1 MQHACTFIID
11 LCDDKICQ
19 DIKICQI
26 YPHIFSLSEV
36 ASANVRASLGA
47 SAPALVVLVGV
58 VQQGPLGAT
67 RLSDSLAEQIGSSL
81 MIYKIEIHLTRNIL
95 K

>member
-1 MQHACTFIID
+1 MQFDKMWID

-19 DIKICQI
+19 DIKICPIQI
-26 YPHIFSLSEV
+26 HIFPLSPSV

-47 SAPALVVLVGV
+47 SAPALVVPVGV

-67 RLSDSLAEQIGSSL
+67 RPSDSLAERIGSSL
-81 MIYKIEIHLTRNIL
+81 MIYKMEIHLIRNIL